1 MVYSGSMIMV
11 VAPSGAGKSSL
22 VAALM
27 ANDPALTLSISFTTR
42 NPRPGEIKGES
53 YYFISEAEFLQRK
66 ESGDFLEW
74 ALVHGNYYG
83 TSKSWILEKMQ
94 LGQDVILEIDWQGAQ
109 QIQRIVPQAT
119 WIFILPPSISV
130 LEDRLRR
137 RGQDDEKTIEKRLAA
152 AHAELSHL
160 DEADYLVVNDV
171 FDTALLQLGQIV
183 SASRLRTYQQ
193 LSKLANLVSELQ
205 G

>member
-1 MVYSGSMIMV
+1 MV

-27 ANDPALTLSISFTTR
+27 AKDPALTLSISFTTR
-42 NPRPGEIKGES
+42 NPRPGETNGEN
-53 YYFISEAEFLQRK
+53 YYFISEPEFLQRK

-109 QIQRIVPQAT
+109 QIQRIVPQAI
-119 WIFILPPSISV
+119 WIFILPPSIAV

-171 FDTALLQLGQIV
+171 FDNALLELRHIV